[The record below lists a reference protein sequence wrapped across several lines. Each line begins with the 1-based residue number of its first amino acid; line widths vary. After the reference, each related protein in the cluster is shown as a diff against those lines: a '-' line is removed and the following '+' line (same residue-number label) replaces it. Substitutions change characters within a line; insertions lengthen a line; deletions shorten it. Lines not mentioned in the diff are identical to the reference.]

1 MAIAGSLFPHF
12 HKHQIPL
19 ENLGENL
26 PILGY
31 FGVSSSSLDLWF
43 DKPNNKMKNGPRG
56 LDRDYQLGQA
66 ARGMGNKKATPFRV
80 EGSEL
85 AAKEKLE
92 DLDTKSR

>member
-1 MAIAGSLFPHF
+1 
-12 HKHQIPL
+12 
-19 ENLGENL
+19 
-26 PILGY
+26 
-31 FGVSSSSLDLWF
+31 
-43 DKPNNKMKNGPRG
+43 MKNGPRG

>member
-1 MAIAGSLFPHF
+1 MARASSLFPHF

-43 DKPNNKMKNGPRG
+43 DKPDNKVKNGLCR
-56 LDRDYQLGQA
+56 LDHDYQPEQA
-66 ARGMGNKKATPFRV
+66 AQGMGNKKATPFGGK
-80 EGSEL
+80 GSEL